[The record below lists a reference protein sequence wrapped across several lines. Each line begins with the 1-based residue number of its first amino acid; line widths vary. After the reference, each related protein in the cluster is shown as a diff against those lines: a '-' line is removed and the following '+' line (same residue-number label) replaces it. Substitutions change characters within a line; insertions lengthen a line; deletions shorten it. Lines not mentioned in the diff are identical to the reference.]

1 MRQKQKTTPR
11 FIFEIYIYIHAI
23 NGSGKRKTKQ
33 KDFFF
38 IFTLNNF
45 GLYTTAGD
53 IVQKEMLKYYVLSF
67 KHDLFSL
74 PSFRSALRFCLWQM
88 EVHTQVCLRYN
99 HSLDKERL
107 DIKRI
112 LIGHSRG
119 HTVTFFFPLTKID
132 TAYPALKFLLNIYKI
147 MSRLF
152 TVR

>member
-11 FIFEIYIYIHAI
+11 FIFEIYIYIYIHAI

-74 PSFRSALRFCLWQM
+74 PSFRSALRFCL
-88 EVHTQVCLRYN
+88 
-99 HSLDKERL
+99 
-107 DIKRI
+107 
-112 LIGHSRG
+112 
-119 HTVTFFFPLTKID
+119 
-132 TAYPALKFLLNIYKI
+132 
-147 MSRLF
+147 
-152 TVR
+152 